1 MKALLFDVFGTVVD
15 WRSSV
20 ADELQA
26 VFAPRGVVRDWPQV
40 ATAWRAMYQPAM
52 EEIRARRRRFVL
64 LDQLH
69 RENLERL
76 LRAHDLGAL
85 PEADMD
91 HLNRAW
97 HRLRPWP
104 DCVAGLSRLRARHV
118 LATASNGNVALM
130 VNLARF
136 GGLPWDAVL
145 GAEFTRSYKPDPQT
159 YLGTAAALGLAPGD
173 CTMVAA
179 HNDDLRA
186 ARDLGFGTAFVCRPT
201 EHGPGQTTDLRPEDD
216 WDFVT
221 DSMTG
226 LAGLLG
232 C

>member
-20 ADELQA
+20 AAELQA
-26 VFAPRGVVRDWPQV
+26 FFEPRGVVRDWPQV
-40 ATAWRAMYQPAM
+40 AADWRARYQPAM
-52 EEIRARRRRFVL
+52 EEIRARRRGFVV

-69 RENLERL
+69 RENLEQVL
-76 LRAHDLGAL
+76 QAQDLGGL

-104 DCVAGLSRLRARHV
+104 DCVAGLTRLKARYV
-118 LATASNGNVALM
+118 LATLSNGNVALM

-145 GAEFTRSYKPDPQT
+145 GAEFTRSYKPDPHT

-173 CTMVAA
+173 CLMVAA

-186 ARDLGFGTAFVCRPT
+186 ARDLGFGTAFICRPT
-201 EHGPGQTTDLRPEDD
+201 EHGPAQSVDLQPEAD
-216 WDFVT
+216 WDFAV

-226 LAGLLG
+226 LADVLG